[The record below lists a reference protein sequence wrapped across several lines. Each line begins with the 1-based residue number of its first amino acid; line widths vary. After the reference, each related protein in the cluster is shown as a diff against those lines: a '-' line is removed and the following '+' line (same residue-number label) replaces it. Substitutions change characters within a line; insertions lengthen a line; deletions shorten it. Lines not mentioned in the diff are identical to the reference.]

1 MVGGK
6 WELRGGSRQTW
17 KMSERGLVSSGL
29 VSSRMHPQ
37 QAFLLLTGYIFD
49 LHESSDNGFFFVC
62 VFLFSASSFSLP
74 FSSILLFLLPHPHV
88 LSYLVTFSFSF
99 FFLLFFL
106 TGSHSVAQAALELNS
121 NRAAS
126 AF

>member
-17 KMSERGLVSSGL
+17 KMSERGLGSSGL
-29 VSSRMHPQ
+29 VSSRVHPQ
-37 QAFLLLTGYIFD
+37 QAFLLLSGYIFE
-49 LHESSDNGFFFVC
+49 LHESSDNGFFFLYFC
-62 VFLFSASSFSLP
+62 FQPHLFLSLFFLFF
-74 FSSILLFLLPHPHV
+74 
-88 LSYLVTFSFSF
+88 FSFSPTPMSCPISLLFPFLF
-99 FFLLFFL
+99 FLLLFFL

>member
-17 KMSERGLVSSGL
+17 KMSERGLGSSGL

-49 LHESSDNGFFFVC
+49 LHESSDNGFFFF

-74 FSSILLFLLPHPHV
+74 FSSILLFLLAP
-88 LSYLVTFSFSF
+88 
-99 FFLLFFL
+99 
-106 TGSHSVAQAALELNS
+106 
-121 NRAAS
+121 
-126 AF
+126 